1 MIEPE
6 TAEERHQEIIARVEE
21 IVTQRDGTWGSVDPW
36 GKRKLAY
43 EIDHKT
49 DAWYYVLTF
58 DCSAEALDEATR
70 VLAITDDVMRYM
82 AVNRVAQTGTGSG
95 SEAAPAEAS
104 A

>member
-1 MIEPE
+1 MLDADADEARQDE
-6 TAEERHQEIIARVEE
+6 VIARMRQIVE
-21 IVTQRDGTWGSVDPW
+21 QGGGTFETVDAWG
-36 GKRKLAY
+36 RLKLAY

-58 DCSAEALDEATR
+58 DCGAEALDEATR

-82 AVNRVAQTGTGSG
+82 AVNRVAQTGTGG
-95 SEAAPAEAS
+95 DTEAAPAEAS

>member
-1 MIEPE
+1 M
-6 TAEERHQEIIARVEE
+6 
-21 IVTQRDGTWGSVDPW
+21 
-36 GKRKLAY
+36 
-43 EIDHKT
+43 
-49 DAWYYVLTF
+49 LTF

-95 SEAAPAEAS
+95 TEATPAEAS